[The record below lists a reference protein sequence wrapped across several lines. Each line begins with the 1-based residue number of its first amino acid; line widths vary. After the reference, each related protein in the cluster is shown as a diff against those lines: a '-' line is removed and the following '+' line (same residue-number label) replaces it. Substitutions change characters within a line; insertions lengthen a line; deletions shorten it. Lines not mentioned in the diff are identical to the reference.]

1 MLKVKNMTDT
11 DWFATCK
18 STDVK
23 PLKAPNGAF
32 LFELADDG
40 TGKAF
45 MFDQDTEK
53 WIEIK

>member
-18 STDVK
+18 PTDVK

-45 MFDQDTEK
+45 MFDQDTEV
-53 WIEIK
+53 WIEMK